1 MAKKT
6 KKNPN
11 YDYRVYNEKPENIDG
26 MKKLHVGD
34 VIMYKTKQLFD
45 KTTVE
50 SVDKHNRTAK
60 LSNGVIVSLGI
71 LPNNS
76 ILRIGTSTENT
87 EITLWDENSEIQYK
101 SFIGKRNIKRIAEA
115 LRKVSDSNKYDDEV
129 IIKISEK
136 LNRMNEKYKLL

>member
-11 YDYRVYNEKPENIDG
+11 YDYKVYNEKPENIDG

-50 SVDKHNRTAK
+50 SVDKHNHTAK
-60 LSNGVIVSLGI
+60 LSNGVEVSLGI

-87 EITLWDENSEIQYK
+87 EIKLWDNDAETQYK
-101 SFIGKRNIKRIAEA
+101 AFISKRNIRRMSEA
-115 LRKVSDSNKYDDEV
+115 LRKLSDSNKFENEV
-129 IIKISEK
+129 LIKISEK
-136 LNRMNEKYKLL
+136 LNRMNEKYKFL